1 MDSTAKRNETNMDT
15 NALLTKLL
23 NLHQYPC
30 GETATCGSS
39 KHVEPSEFVIP
50 VPCCIP
56 CSCLPSCVEQQNCCP
71 WSVNGTHTV
80 PAIELA
86 GPKSIVHEIGT
97 NTNNNRIVPQEHDH
111 ITSTT
116 NDYKRTTKNIQ
127 ELDESRSETKTRG
140 ITASSEVLNSNAVDM
155 PNTKCIRPQVLYEP
169 NKFLDS
175 PAYMMVVNCPDEF
188 KDKLTNDKCTVGM
201 HAAELLDMIPVTSKQ
216 SGLTYIN
223 KYCLACNEQIQE
235 DQIIEWRAEIVS
247 YGVSRERIF
256 FPSPDFIVDILT
268 ETQFNNRNVH
278 FVPGD
283 GNLTRSCNTV
293 FDIVSCNQTG
303 LWEVY
308 DQSME
313 TLCLDGF
320 QLPVIDRIDVHR
332 LIFKNIACLH
342 CNTRRDLNEE
352 KLNCV
357 YFTRDRELARLTRLF
372 SVTLNLKSSSS
383 SDSNRSLVLAPYI
396 ENEALKHLPYRR
408 CPAGKTYLM
417 VSQKLCLFSF

>member
-1 MDSTAKRNETNMDT
+1 M
-15 NALLTKLL
+15 
-23 NLHQYPC
+23 
-30 GETATCGSS
+30 
-39 KHVEPSEFVIP
+39 
-50 VPCCIP
+50 
-56 CSCLPSCVEQQNCCP
+56 
-71 WSVNGTHTV
+71 

-86 GPKSIVHEIGT
+86 GPNGTVEEIGT

-127 ELDESRSETKTRG
+127 EQDESRSETKTRG

-201 HAAELLDMIPVTSKQ
+201 YAAELLDMIPVTSKQ
-216 SGLTYIN
+216 SRLTYKN
-223 KYCLACNEQIQE
+223 KYCLACNEKIQE
-235 DQIIEWRAEIVS
+235 DQLIEWRAEIVS

-283 GNLTRSCNTV
+283 GNLTKSCNTV

-313 TLCLDGF
+313 TLCLEGF
-320 QLPVIDRIDVHR
+320 QLPVIDKIDQHR

-342 CNTRRDLNEE
+342 CNTRRGLNEE

-357 YFTRDRELARLTRLF
+357 YFTRDRELTRLTRSF
-372 SVTLNLKSSSS
+372 SVTLNLKISSSNN
-383 SDSNRSLVLAPYI
+383 SNRSLVLAPYI

-417 VSQKLCLFSF
+417 VSHKLCLFSF